1 MAISELSAALP
12 AVRQRLDAW
21 AGFGALSQV
30 LADCPELGVYLA
42 GGVIRNSILGA
53 PDPDKDFDFFL
64 NGAPIDR
71 ALAIFRRHG
80 RVDTTPFGSARW
92 HPSADPDRYADL
104 IRIDEF
110 RPGLWRCADIVDVL
124 NQFDYTASAMAFDLR
139 TGESFNPQNGFRDLT
154 RRTMRMIRFDF
165 PDTPFNP
172 GAALTMRAILW
183 FRILHYARVIG
194 LAIEPLT
201 LEWLR
206 ANRAYER
213 HADAF
218 RTTFFEPC
226 DGYREPLG

>member
-1 MAISELSAALP
+1 MAITELSAALP
-12 AVRQRLDAW
+12 AARHRLEAW
-21 AGFGALSQV
+21 AGFGALSRV
-30 LADCPELGVYLA
+30 LADCPELAVYLA
-42 GGVIRNSILGA
+42 GGVIRNSVLGT
-53 PDPDKDFDFFL
+53 PHPDKDFDFFL
-64 NGAPIDR
+64 GGTPIDR
-71 ALAIFRRHG
+71 ALTIFRQHG
-80 RVDTTPFGSARW
+80 VLDATPFGSARW
-92 HPSADPDRYADL
+92 HPSGDPDRYADL

-110 RPGLWRCADIVDVL
+110 RPGLWRCEDIVDVL
-124 NQFDYTASAMAFDLR
+124 NQFDFTASAMAFDLR
-139 TGESFNPQNGFRDLT
+139 TGAAYDPQNGFRDLT

-172 GAALTMRAILW
+172 GEALTMRAILW
-183 FRILHYARVIG
+183 FRILHYARVLG

-206 ANRAYER
+206 ANRAYAR